1 MNDKR
6 FKELLEK
13 ALAGSITEEEEK
25 ELLQDYIKPET
36 AEVFPF
42 IQLACDHKY
51 TPAYYHLGNMYKK
64 GIGCEKSIYLAW
76 VQWMISVQNGGRGFA
91 EIGDCYRLGAGC
103 VEQNFNEAMKYYQK
117 AVDNDEPRFRGISP
131 DEWLSIPENLEN
143 DDLYE
148 EYFIDEDPDDEDDE
162 DWDDETS
169 FECRCCHCR
178 ILREDVEDP
187 ETDICDDCRYSGNE
201 LTRD

>member
-1 MNDKR
+1 MTTGT
-6 FKELLEK
+6 LL
-13 ALAGSITEEEEK
+13 
-25 ELLQDYIKPET
+25 LLLWMRASPLSNWVMDRTSVRVSFRTSFTYW
-36 AEVFPF
+36 V
-42 IQLACDHKY
+42 
-51 TPAYYHLGNMYKK
+51 YKK
-64 GIGCEKSIYLAW
+64 GIGCEKSIYQAF
-76 VQWMISVQNGGRGFA
+76 VQWTISVQNGGRGFA

-117 AVDNDEPRFRGISP
+117 AVDNDEPRFRGVSP
-131 DEWLSIPENLEN
+131 DEWLSIPDNLEN

-148 EYFIDEDPDDEDDE
+148 EYFIDEDPDDDEDE

-187 ETDICDDCRYSGNE
+187 EIDICDDCRYSGNE
-201 LTRD
+201 LARD